1 MLWLPK
7 GGGAIQDYSK
17 FFDIR
22 ARDTM
27 TSRIDMVAINIADN
41 QGSICKQVL
50 NSPHSKLPVYDGT
63 IDNIVGIIHLNRFLK
78 AAATHEGMMLQDLLL
93 PPLFVYQTTKLP
105 QVLAYLRINKEH
117 MAIVTDEYG
126 GAQGIITLE
135 DVLEQIVGEVQDETD
150 TMENDIVV
158 LPNGELSVS
167 GATRTSHLLEL
178 ISIFED
184 DFYFESKQL
193 KVGRLR

>member
-1 MLWLPK
+1 M
-7 GGGAIQDYSK
+7 
-17 FFDIR
+17 R
-22 ARDTM
+22 AWIDLHALVK
-27 TSRIDMVAINIADN
+27 RIT
-41 QGSICKQVL
+41 
-50 NSPHSKLPVYDGT
+50 HSLCNATLKLACNGHT
-63 IDNIVGIIHLNRFLK
+63 IDGRPHVNDLNDIKQTQGVELFIV
-78 AAATHEGMMLQDLLL
+78 QDLLL

-126 GAQGIITLE
+126 GSQGIITLE

>member
-93 PPLFVYQTTKLP
+93 PPLRSVYKELHADHETG
-105 QVLAYLRINKEH
+105 AADNK
-117 MAIVTDEYG
+117 
-126 GAQGIITLE
+126 
-135 DVLEQIVGEVQDETD
+135 
-150 TMENDIVV
+150 
-158 LPNGELSVS
+158 
-167 GATRTSHLLEL
+167 
-178 ISIFED
+178 
-184 DFYFESKQL
+184 
-193 KVGRLR
+193 